1 VRSAVQSRFV
11 LVNQSPSRSLVQLAE
26 QLASRGHEVFLLAGA
41 MPHDTAPFK
50 VHVVRMPRYRS
61 GSMIGR
67 VLSWSS
73 FALRSALWLTTTP
86 ADATVI
92 ACTNPPVMPFLAVL
106 ASRIRHFAV
115 VARVLDVYPD
125 VFKATRFADCT
136 LLRQVITACNRW
148 TYARC
153 SWVETLGNHMARA
166 IAAVAPTTNVIVA
179 PESID
184 DTGLTR
190 DESQTESRRLLKLP
204 REGCIV
210 LVSGN
215 FGMTHDLRP
224 LVDATTR
231 IRDEPIQFV
240 ICTSH
245 RTGICELFAHSENV
259 TVLAALP
266 APDYHRLLNA
276 ADIAVISLRPGAET
290 ASFPS
295 RALSYMAAGLP
306 IVAAMRSP
314 GDLSDLLVLHNCG
327 VVVEPHDVRGLVAAI
342 RALAANDAWRLACS
356 TRAREAAR
364 AFEARNCIP
373 SSASRLEALASQH
386 FIGCDERPPEPA
398 GK

>member
-1 VRSAVQSRFV
+1 MKSRFV

-50 VHVVRMPRYRS
+50 VNVVRMPRYRS

-67 VLSWSS
+67 VFSWSS

-86 ADATVI
+86 ANAAVI

-153 SWVETLGNHMARA
+153 SWVETLGPHMAGS
-166 IAAVAPTTNVIVA
+166 IAAIAPTTSVIVA

-190 DESQTESRRLLKLP
+190 DESKLESRRLLNLP
-204 REGCIV
+204 PEACVV

-215 FGMTHDLRP
+215 YGMTHDLRP
-224 LVDATTR
+224 LADATTR
-231 IRDEPIQFV
+231 IRDEPIRFV
-240 ICTSH
+240 ICTTN
-245 RTGICELFAHSENV
+245 RTALHKLFGNSENV
-259 TVLAALP
+259 TVLTSLP
-266 APDYHRLLNA
+266 TADYHRLLNA
-276 ADIAVISLRPGAET
+276 SDVAVISLRPGAET

-306 IVAAMRSP
+306 IVAAMRTP

-327 VVVEPHDVRGLVAAI
+327 VVVAPQDVSGLVAAI
-342 RALAANDAWRLACS
+342 RALAADDAGRLACS

-373 SSASRLEALASQH
+373 SSASRLEALASQT
-386 FIGCDERPPEPA
+386 FTGCDERPPEPA

>member
-1 VRSAVQSRFV
+1 
-11 LVNQSPSRSLVQLAE
+11 
-26 QLASRGHEVFLLAGA
+26 
-41 MPHDTAPFK
+41 
-50 VHVVRMPRYRS
+50 
-61 GSMIGR
+61 
-67 VLSWSS
+67 
-73 FALRSALWLTTTP
+73 
-86 ADATVI
+86 
-92 ACTNPPVMPFLAVL
+92 MPFLAVL

-276 ADIAVISLRPGAET
+276 ADISSAGSGNSE
-290 ASFPS
+290 FPVS
-295 RALSYMAAGLP
+295 RALVHGGWASHRRCDAVTRRPFGSSC
-306 IVAAMRSP
+306 VAQLRRCGRTSRRSRSRS
-314 GDLSDLLVLHNCG
+314 GDTRTCG
-327 VVVEPHDVRGLVAAI
+327 
-342 RALAANDAWRLACS
+342 
-356 TRAREAAR
+356 
-364 AFEARNCIP
+364 
-373 SSASRLEALASQH
+373 
-386 FIGCDERPPEPA
+386 
-398 GK
+398 